1 MTLELDIGIIEVL
14 KQTTPANK
22 GKTMFKSYYAA
33 LDFFRSLESRKEIVE
48 FVVKHHGELIDH
60 EVVVAGKV
68 LAEKC

>member
-1 MTLELDIGIIEVL
+1 MWSVQWGHN
-14 KQTTPANK
+14 ANDTRQHK

-68 LAEKC
+68 LAEKS